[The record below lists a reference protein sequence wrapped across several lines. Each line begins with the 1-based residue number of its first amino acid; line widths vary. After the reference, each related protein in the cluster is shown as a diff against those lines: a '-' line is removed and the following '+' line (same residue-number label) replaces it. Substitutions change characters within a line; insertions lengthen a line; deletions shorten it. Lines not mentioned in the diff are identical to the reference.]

1 METVKTSFL
10 LFYIKKWLGLGVG
23 AGLGAQKCLTY
34 INKMT
39 VLFKLKTTH
48 PHICN
53 NDSIYFLIINNTY
66 ICPSSFKGS
75 H

>member
-1 METVKTSFL
+1 MKTSFL

-23 AGLGAQKCLTY
+23 AGLGAQKCLNN

-39 VLFKLKTTH
+39 VLFKLKTMSQ
-48 PHICN
+48 HICN
-53 NDSIYFLIINNTY
+53 NDSIYFLIINNIY